1 MPRERRPDRGAVRSR
16 VRGSALLSALVAAC
30 AALALGC
37 GGPEDGASAPDDARE
52 EGGAAAAETPAASSE
67 GAASTGGDSVHV
79 VYVPAYSHIYHG
91 SEGEAYQ
98 LTTTLSVRNTDP
110 ERPITLRSVR
120 YYDTRGEIARRFLD
134 EPRRLGPLG
143 TVGYVVEEADT
154 TGGSGANFIVEWSSE
169 EAVSPPVI
177 EAVMIS
183 TRSGRGVSFTSR
195 GVTIERPP
203 R

>member
-1 MPRERRPDRGAVRSR
+1 MTGRRRRGPSSPVS
-16 VRGSALLSALVAAC
+16 GPALVPALVAAC
-30 AALALGC
+30 AVLVVGC
-37 GGPEDGASAPDDARE
+37 GEPGDRTPAPDDARND
-52 EGGAAAAETPAASSE
+52 GARPVA
-67 GAASTGGDSVHV
+67 GATDRAPPPTTEGGDSVRA

-110 ERPITLRSVR
+110 ERSITLRAVR

-169 EAVSPPVI
+169 EPVSPPVI

-195 GVTIERPP
+195 GVPIERPA

>member
-1 MPRERRPDRGAVRSR
+1 MP
-16 VRGSALLSALVAAC
+16 GSALVPALVAAC
-30 AALALGC
+30 TVLAAGC
-37 GGPEDGASAPDDARE
+37 GEPGARTPAPDDARDGGARPAADTTDRLSGSPA
-52 EGGAAAAETPAASSE
+52 EGGDPVRA
-67 GAASTGGDSVHV
+67 

-110 ERPITLRSVR
+110 ERPITLRAVR
-120 YYDTRGEIARRFLD
+120 YHDTRGEIARRFLE

-154 TGGSGANFIVEWSSE
+154 TGGSGANFIVEWSAP

-195 GVTIERPP
+195 GVPIERQP

>member
-1 MPRERRPDRGAVRSR
+1 MTGHSRRGPSAPVP
-16 VRGSALLSALVAAC
+16 GSSLVPALVAAC
-30 AALALGC
+30 TVLAAGC
-37 GGPEDGASAPDDARE
+37 GEPGARTPAPDDARDGGARPAAGATDGVPGSPA
-52 EGGAAAAETPAASSE
+52 EGGGPVRA
-67 GAASTGGDSVHV
+67 

-110 ERPITLRSVR
+110 DRSITLRSVR
-120 YYDTRGEIARRFLD
+120 YHDTRGELARRFLD
-134 EPRRLGPLG
+134 GPRRLGPLG
-143 TVGYVVEEADT
+143 TVGYVIEEADT

-169 EAVSPPVI
+169 QPVSPPVI

-195 GVTIERPP
+195 GVPIERQP